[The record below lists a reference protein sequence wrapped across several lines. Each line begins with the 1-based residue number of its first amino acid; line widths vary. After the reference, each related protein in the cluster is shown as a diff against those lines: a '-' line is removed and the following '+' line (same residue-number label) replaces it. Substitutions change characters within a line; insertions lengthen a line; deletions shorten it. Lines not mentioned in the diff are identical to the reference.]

1 MHAHQMIDLLA
12 ASGQHHFTMD
22 YAVKTLDVSAVATR
36 AALRRIKDRG
46 LIASPYRGFFVIVP
60 PEYRV
65 LGCPPAEHFIDQLME
80 FIGQPYYIGLLSAA
94 EFHGAAHQRPQS
106 LQVMVPVSRPRI
118 DCGQVRISFIARADV
133 AQMPVSMVNTPRGA
147 VRYATPEITALE
159 LLGYPGQAGGLNNV
173 ATVLQELAE
182 SLDSRGLT
190 AAAALCP
197 VAWSQRLGHM
207 LDFLGFNSTADAL
220 LPFVNEHANC
230 NIPLRRSIG
239 VAGSPRNPKWKVI
252 INTSVEPDL

>member
-12 ASGQHHFTMD
+12 ARGQHHFTMD
-22 YAVKTLDVSAVATR
+22 YAVKTLGVSAVTAR
-36 AALRRIKDRG
+36 AALRRIRDRD
-46 LIASPYRGFFVIVP
+46 LIASPWRGFFVIVP

-80 FIGQPYYIGLLSAA
+80 FVGQPYYIALLSAA

-106 LQVMVPVSRPRI
+106 LQVMVPASRPPI
-118 DCGQVRISFIARADV
+118 ECGKVRISFIARADIGG
-133 AQMPVSMVNTPRGA
+133 MPVSMANTPRGV

-182 SLDSRGLT
+182 QLDPGKLV

-197 VAWSQRLGHM
+197 VAWSQRLGYI
-207 LDFLGFNSTADAL
+207 LDFLGFPSTADAL
-220 LPFVNEHANC
+220 LPFVKQNANC

-239 VAGSPRNPKWKVI
+239 VAGSPRDPKWQVI